1 MPDCGGGPIEQG
13 HDMAEVGTG
22 AEESAAQRSR
32 SYHILDILRGI
43 AAMSV
48 VVLHFPQAFA
58 PIAAPGAYLA
68 VDLFFAMSGFVLA
81 NAYDAKL
88 AGEMNAGA
96 FLRARVIRL
105 LPFYLV
111 ALLLSTIELA
121 YFYRH
126 DGLGMAVA
134 LSTVL
139 TFFMVPVPPV
149 GFPDNPLF
157 PGNFVAWTLAFELL
171 ANIIYAVSVSRL
183 SSQKLA
189 IGVGASG
196 AAVAAIAIVRGNL
209 NGGAYWPDVHLAV
222 LRMLFSFFLG
232 VLVFRA
238 RATGRL
244 PAISIPAIVPI
255 GIATLALAWPVPA
268 SVRGAA
274 DAVVVLA
281 IFPLVLIAATARAP
295 RFSRRIDRLLGDV
308 SYPIYVL
315 QIPVFSALVLGAARL
330 SPHLLQASAPW
341 IGVAVLA
348 ALCAG
353 SWLLAQRWEVP
364 LRRRLSIWAG
374 RAFGS
379 EPDRQPSQR
388 TGQRPTGP

>member
-1 MPDCGGGPIEQG
+1 
-13 HDMAEVGTG
+13 MAKASTG

-88 AGEMNAGA
+88 AEGMNAGA
-96 FLRARVIRL
+96 FLRARLIRL
-105 LPFYLV
+105 FPFYLL
-111 ALLLSTIELA
+111 ALLFSTIELA

-134 LSTVL
+134 ISTVFNL
-139 TFFMVPVPPV
+139 FMVPVPPI
-149 GFPDNPLF
+149 GFRDNPLF
-157 PGNFVAWTLAFELL
+157 PGNFVAWTLSFELL
-171 ANIIYAVSVSRL
+171 ANLIYAASVPGL
-183 SSQKLA
+183 SSRKLA

-196 AAVAAIAIVRGNL
+196 AALAAIAIMRGNL

-222 LRMLFSFFLG
+222 LRVLFSFFLG

-238 RATGRL
+238 GAKGRL
-244 PAISIPAIVPI
+244 PAIRVPAIFPI
-255 GIATLALAWPVPA
+255 GVATLALAWPFPA
-268 SVRGAA
+268 SIRGVA
-274 DAVVVLA
+274 DAVAVLA
-281 IFPLVLIAATARAP
+281 IFPLVLVAATARAP
-295 RFSRRIDRLLGDV
+295 QYSRRIDRLLGDM

-330 SPHLLQASAPW
+330 SPYLLQAGAPW

-353 SWLLAQRWEVP
+353 SWLVAQRWEAP
-364 LRRRLSIWAG
+364 LRRRLSVWAG
-374 RAFGS
+374 RVFGS
-379 EPDRQPSQR
+379 EPDRQLSQR
-388 TGQRPTGP
+388 TSEYLDPAPEARESAFERLSGP